1 MNGAGMKEVAFV
13 GLGVMGGGMARNLVK
28 AGFRLRVFD
37 VSEHASAPFRQL
49 DCTVAGSAREAAEG
63 ARVVICMLPDVA
75 HVEAALLGPDGA
87 CRSLA
92 EGGIVVDMSTVS
104 AGGSDRICAEV
115 RKLGFRFIDAPVGRT
130 PRDAAAGTLLVIAGG
145 DEADLA
151 EVKPLFDCIGDRT
164 IHAGP
169 NGAGIRLKLVN
180 NYMSVVGTL
189 LAAEALT
196 LANKVGLDRAVTV
209 EVLSSTT
216 AGRGQLIVN
225 YPNKVLAGDLEPDF
239 PLRMAHKD
247 VSHALALGADVGV
260 PLMLGAIAREAFN
273 LAKPWNRE
281 NEDWTAMLLLLE
293 DVARAEHLPPI
304 YPLGQN

>member
-1 MNGAGMKEVAFV
+1 MMEVAFI
-13 GLGVMGGGMARNLVK
+13 GLGVMGRGMARNLIK

-37 VSEHASAPFRQL
+37 VSETALAPFRQL
-49 DCTVAGSAREAAEG
+49 PCEVAGSAREAADG
-63 ARVVICMLPDVA
+63 AQAVISILPDVA
-75 HVEAALLGPDGA
+75 HVETALLGPDSA
-87 CRSLA
+87 CRGLA
-92 EGGIVVDMSTVS
+92 RGGLVIDMSTIS
-104 AGGSDRICAEV
+104 ASGSDRICAEV

-130 PRDAAAGTLLVIAGG
+130 PRDAEAGTSLVIAGG
-145 DEADLA
+145 RKADLDEA
-151 EVKPLFDCIGDRT
+151 KPLLDCIGNRT
-164 IHAGP
+164 VHAGP

-180 NYMSVVGTL
+180 NYMSVVGTML
-189 LAAEALT
+189 TAEALT

-209 EVLSSTT
+209 EVLSETT

-225 YPNKVLAGDLEPDF
+225 YPKKVLAGNVEPDF

-247 VSHALALGADVGV
+247 VSHALSLGADAGV

-293 DVARAEHLPPI
+293 DVVRAEHLPPI
-304 YPLGQN
+304 YPERKK